1 MKRLLKVLT
10 GHSSAI
16 DSLERK
22 LREISAPKKKKRTNV
37 KQITNGPQQNG
48 VAPGDLANQLSTYQ
62 KQQQYG
68 AAYSNNQPIDE
79 DDLDGD
85 DEGMPDE
92 LDTPTPPEQQD
103 EIDILSEGAMEREIM
118 MDQIQ
123 MVEINQ
129 MENYKNYTLQVDNT
143 VDLKINDSDEL
154 DSVSSEDSDVDLDKE
169 DEEAN

>member
-1 MKRLLKVLT
+1 
-10 GHSSAI
+10 
-16 DSLERK
+16 
-22 LREISAPKKKKRTNV
+22 
-37 KQITNGPQQNG
+37 
-48 VAPGDLANQLSTYQ
+48 
-62 KQQQYG
+62 
-68 AAYSNNQPIDE
+68 
-79 DDLDGD
+79 
-85 DEGMPDE
+85 MPDE